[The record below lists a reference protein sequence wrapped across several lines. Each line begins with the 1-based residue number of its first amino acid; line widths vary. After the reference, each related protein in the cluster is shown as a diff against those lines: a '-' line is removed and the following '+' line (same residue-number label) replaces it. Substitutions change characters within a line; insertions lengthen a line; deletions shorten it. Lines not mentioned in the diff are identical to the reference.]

1 MNKKLKDLPKGSA
14 KPSRKGRQKMV
25 DAATEPYA
33 LRMVNIEKYFGLV
46 CALKNINFDVGR
58 NEIVGL
64 IGDNGAGKST
74 MVKIL
79 TGVFPPTS
87 GELYVAGQ
95 KVDLHSYNVKQAHA
109 HGVETV
115 YQDRSLGEKQVL
127 WRNFFIGREI
137 TLPFGFLNVK
147 KEKEIANEIMVNTIG
162 FRGKGITVDSSV
174 KLLSGG
180 ERQGVAIG
188 RAMHF
193 EADLIILDEPTA
205 ALSLKEVRKVIN
217 FVHKIK
223 EGNKACIYI
232 SHDIQDVYEISD
244 RFVIMD
250 RVSIVA
256 SILKKDIT
264 LKDLDKFLLEYS
276 HGLKDTAES

>member
-1 MNKKLKDLPKGSA
+1 MNQQVNDLISEA
-14 KPSRKGRQKMV
+14 NAPSPQESHLEGREAVWQH
-25 DAATEPYA
+25 A
-33 LRMVNIEKYFGLV
+33 LRMVNVEKYFGLV
-46 CALKNINFDVGR
+46 CALKNINFEVGH
-58 NEIVGL
+58 NEIIGL

-87 GELYVAGQ
+87 GELYVAGR
-95 KVDLHSYNVKQAHA
+95 KVNLKTYNVKQAHA
-109 HGVETV
+109 HGIETV
-115 YQDRSLGEKQVL
+115 YQDKSLGEKQVL

-137 TLPFGFLNVK
+137 TLPFGFINVK

-162 FRGKGITVDSSV
+162 FRGKGITVDSKVS
-174 KLLSGG
+174 KLSGG

-193 EADLIILDEPTA
+193 EAELIILDEPTV
-205 ALSLKEVRKVIN
+205 ALSLKEVSKVLN

-223 EGNKACIYI
+223 EAGKACIYI

-244 RFVIMD
+244 RFIIMD
-250 RVSIVA
+250 RGEIVA
-256 SILKKDIT
+256 SIAKQDIT
-264 LKDLDKFLLEYS
+264 LKALDEFLLEYS
-276 HGLKDTAES
+276 HGLKDKVES